1 MIKKKLEIILENEK
15 IRLKQMESIFSK
27 LPKGKLYTRT
37 VRGKKYFSVY
47 LNGKEKGITHDQE
60 LVEQFKTK
68 ETLETNIDST
78 ANTCSLISSVIDSL
92 SNYSCNDPISICW
105 SKEKYDSNPYKAE
118 HLIFKTLKGHLV
130 RSKSERFIADTLYML
145 NIPYRYECFLD
156 LGGHIIYPDFMILKP
171 NSELLLWEHFGL
183 LDNEEYLKSCLIK
196 LKRYNENGYCLH
208 RNLIC
213 TTEKDIKDKKVIEDI
228 IQRFY
233 FS

>member
-1 MIKKKLEIILENEK
+1 MIKKKLEIIFENEK

-92 SNYSCNDPISICW
+92 PNYSCNDPISICW

-118 HLIFKTLKGHLV
+118 HLLFKTLKGHLEIGAFHC
-130 RSKSERFIADTLYML
+130 RHTLYVKYTL
-145 NIPYRYECFLD
+145 SIRVFSRFRRSYNISRF
-156 LGGHIIYPDFMILKP
+156 HDFKT
-171 NSELLLWEHFGL
+171 
-183 LDNEEYLKSCLIK
+183 K
-196 LKRYNENGYCLH
+196 
-208 RNLIC
+208 
-213 TTEKDIKDKKVIEDI
+213 
-228 IQRFY
+228 
-233 FS
+233 